1 MPHLTRRPARYR
13 EGSALAWLPL
23 GVPQTIIA
31 GSLLEN
37 ARGLVSSYQAQAMA
51 KGDNVAVVKLDGSG
65 HFDMLLTD
73 TRYGAQVQ
81 EQILSLLK

>member
-1 MPHLTRRPARYR
+1 
-13 EGSALAWLPL
+13 
-23 GVPQTIIA
+23 
-31 GSLLEN
+31 LEN
-37 ARGLVSSYQAQAMA
+37 AHDLVSSYQAQAMA

>member
-1 MPHLTRRPARYR
+1 MPHLTRRPEPYR

-51 KGDNVAVVKLDGSG
+51 KGDHVAVVKLAGSG
-65 HFDMLLTD
+65 HFDMLLPD
-73 TRYGAQVQ
+73 TRYGTQVQ